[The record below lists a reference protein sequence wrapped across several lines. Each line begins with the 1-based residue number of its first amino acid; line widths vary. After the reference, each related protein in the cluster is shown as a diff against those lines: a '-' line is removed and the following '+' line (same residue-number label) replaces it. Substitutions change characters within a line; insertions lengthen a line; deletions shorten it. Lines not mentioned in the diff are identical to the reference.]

1 MNESQS
7 KISRNTSSSHFSL
20 PKIQKLTTTPKYL
33 EVKGYKNYKYKSY
46 MIDLMK
52 SDKKLQ
58 KLLPFHLQNLTK
70 TPRKRY
76 ELNDSTKQE
85 LLHFSKL
92 DNIFTE
98 GDLEIMKQATITQ
111 GALNIQA
118 MYRKTLKSYEQ
129 DSQNTKRADES
140 QLCDE
145 ITMNNSLIS
154 NIIEHQKQLT
164 INPRVIR
171 QSKKEV
177 YKEMNTIKEFKVLV
191 KNTQQYNDIYDI
203 KDADKNKKNNNHIDP
218 FIYQFI
224 LRESY
229 LSFTELSSV
238 VQDRIL
244 LAFDINPHNE
254 QEKVYYNQFRLFKQI
269 IISQHFKEQTLINF
283 FIKFFNPQNLAAVS
297 LQDFRSILIVILQN
311 SENMDQLVKYI
322 LKNIQLSQYVEDN
335 QIKDLFGIFKSKIL
349 DPINLIYLLLN
360 NS

>member
-20 PKIQKLTTTPKYL
+20 PKISKIANTPKYL

-111 GALNIQA
+111 GAMNIQA
-118 MYRKTLKSYEQ
+118 LYRKTLKSYEQ

-140 QLCDE
+140 LLCDE

-171 QSKKEV
+171 QTKKEV

-203 KDADKNKKNNNHIDP
+203 KEAGKNP

-229 LSFTELSSV
+229 LSFTELSRV

-269 IISQHFKEQTLINF
+269 IISQHFKEQSLINF
-283 FIKFFNPQNLAAVS
+283 FIKFFNPQDLPTIS
-297 LQDFRSILIVILQN
+297 LQDFRSILIVILEN
-311 SENMDQLVKYI
+311 SENMDQLVKYF
-322 LKNIQLSQYVEDN
+322 LKNIQLSQYVQDN

>member
-20 PKIQKLTTTPKYL
+20 PKIQKISTAPKYL

-46 MIDLMK
+46 MMDLMK

-98 GDLEIMKQATITQ
+98 GDLEIMKQATVTQ
-111 GALNIQA
+111 GAMNIQA
-118 MYRKTLKSYEQ
+118 MYKKTLKSYEQ
-129 DSQNTKRADES
+129 DSLNTRRADES

-145 ITMNNSLIS
+145 ITMNNSIIS

-171 QSKKEV
+171 QAKKEI

-203 KDADKNKKNNNHIDP
+203 KESGKNP

-229 LSFTELSSV
+229 LSFTELSRV
-238 VQDRIL
+238 IQDRIL

-269 IISQHFKEQTLINF
+269 IISQHFKEETLINF
-283 FIKFFNPQNLAAVS
+283 FIKFFNPQDLPAITM
-297 LQDFRSILIVILQN
+297 QDFRSILIVILEN

-360 NS
+360 NN

>member
-20 PKIQKLTTTPKYL
+20 PKIQKLTTAPKYL

-46 MIDLMK
+46 MMDLMK

-98 GDLEIMKQATITQ
+98 GDLDVMKQATVTQ
-111 GALNIQA
+111 GAMNIQA
-118 MYRKTLKSYEQ
+118 MYKKTLKSYEQ
-129 DSQNTKRADES
+129 DSQNTRRADES

-145 ITMNNSLIS
+145 ITMNNSMIS

-171 QSKKEV
+171 QAKKEI

-191 KNTQQYNDIYDI
+191 KNTQQYIDIYDI
-203 KDADKNKKNNNHIDP
+203 KETGKNP

-229 LSFTELSSV
+229 LSFTELSGV

-254 QEKVYYNQFRLFKQI
+254 QEKVYYSQFRLFKQI
-269 IISQHFKEQTLINF
+269 VISQHFKEQTLINF
-283 FIKFFNPQNLAAVS
+283 FIKFFNPQNQPAITM
-297 LQDFRSILIVILQN
+297 QDFRSILIVILQN

-360 NS
+360 NN